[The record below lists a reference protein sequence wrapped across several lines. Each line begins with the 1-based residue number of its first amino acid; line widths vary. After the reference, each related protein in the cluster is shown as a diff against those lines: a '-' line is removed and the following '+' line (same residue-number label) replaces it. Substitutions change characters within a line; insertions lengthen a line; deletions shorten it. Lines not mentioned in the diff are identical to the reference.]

1 MSDRVVDA
9 WIEAVPRDETR
20 SAGKDGCLQVR
31 GYAIVWNSPS
41 ERMGS
46 VIETIDARSL
56 DHLGDLN
63 SANVRMQIEHK
74 DLAVASTA
82 SGTLRLAKDEHGLRI
97 EADLDERRSDSRD
110 LYYAIERGDV
120 TKMSFGFRIAP
131 GGERLHEGEDGIL
144 RAHVTRIE
152 RLYEVSAVTFP
163 AYTSTSLEAM
173 PTSDDD
179 PGEIEDRSWEI
190 ELLRAR
196 LDLE

>member
-1 MSDRVVDA
+1 MSDRTVDA
-9 WIEAVPRDETR
+9 WVEAVPRDETR

-63 SANVRMQIEHK
+63 SAGVRMQIEHK
-74 DLAVASTA
+74 DLAIAHTA
-82 SGTLRLAKDEHGLRI
+82 NGTLRLSKDEKGLRI
-97 EADLDERRSDSRD
+97 EADLDERRSDSRN
-110 LYYAIERGDV
+110 LYYAVERGDISR
-120 TKMSFGFRIAP
+120 MSFGFRIAP

-163 AYTSTSLEAM
+163 AYTSTELEAAPE
-173 PTSDDD
+173 PTEDQD
-179 PGEIEDRSWEI
+179 EDRSWEVDI
-190 ELLRAR
+190 LRAR
-196 LDLE
+196 LDLY

>member
-56 DHLGDLN
+56 DHLGDL
-63 SANVRMQIEHK
+63 SAANVRMQIEHK

-82 SGTLRLAKDEHGLRI
+82 AGTLRLAKDEKGLRV

-110 LYYAIERGDV
+110 LYYAIERGDI

-131 GGERLHEGEDGIL
+131 GGERLHEGEDGII

-163 AYTSTSLEAM
+163 AYTSTSIEAVE
-173 PTSDDD
+173 DDHSTD
-179 PGEIEDRSWEI
+179 DVEDRSWEV

-196 LDLE
+196 LDLD